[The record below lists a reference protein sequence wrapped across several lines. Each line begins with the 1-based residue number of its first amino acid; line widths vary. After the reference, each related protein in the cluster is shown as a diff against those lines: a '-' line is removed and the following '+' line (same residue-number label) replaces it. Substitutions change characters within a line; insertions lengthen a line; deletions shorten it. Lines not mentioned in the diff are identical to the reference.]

1 VSAEEIR
8 RVLMENPSIL
18 VDVLVARPAIIYE
31 VLSKLTPWQ
40 NLATKDDIKQL
51 VTKEEAKNFATKDD
65 IRAIRAEMATKDDIK
80 QLVTKEEA
88 KNFATKD
95 DIKQLVT
102 KEEAKNFATKD
113 DIKRLEVTLNALGAR
128 WGILSEDSFRQG
140 VMEILKETGWKVD
153 VVVLYDKTG
162 YVYDEPS
169 EVEVDV
175 VVRDGRV
182 FLIEITSSLKRG
194 DLPIIKR
201 KREFYERQTQRKVD
215 QVLVVTPF
223 IHDKYQDRVKAMAKD
238 MGIIIVY
245 PKPDQD

>member
-65 IRAIRAEMATKDDIK
+65 IRAIRAEM
-80 QLVTKEEA
+80 
-88 KNFATKD
+88 ATKD

>member
-1 VSAEEIR
+1 MSAEEIR

>member
-40 NLATKDDIKQL
+40 NL
-51 VTKEEAKNFATKDD
+51 
-65 IRAIRAEMATKDDIK
+65 ATKDDIK

>member
-1 VSAEEIR
+1 MSAEEIR

-65 IRAIRAEMATKDDIK
+65 IRAIRAEM
-80 QLVTKEEA
+80 
-88 KNFATKD
+88 ATKD

>member
-245 PKPDQD
+245 PKLDQD